1 MTGQGATGRHAL
13 RPADAPSRCADQP
26 PDSVDGSLRAGDRRI
41 LEQYLSHLRIE
52 RGLSENTLGAYR
64 RDLHRYLSHL
74 ARTGTDPAA
83 VDAAQ
88 LGEWLQALRTGA
100 DGGSALA
107 ASSAARALAAVRGL
121 HSFLDAERVS
131 ITGDPARL
139 VPAPAQPRRLP
150 HPLTIDQVEAL
161 LEASGQPGT
170 GRDATERALRDR
182 ALVEVLYGLGAR
194 ISEAIGLD
202 VDDVDA
208 SERAAILRG
217 KGDKHRVVPV
227 GRYALEALEAYLTRG
242 RPALAARGR
251 GTPAIFLGSRGTR
264 LTRQAAWQVVQRA
277 AVAAGLEALPE
288 PISPHT
294 LRHSYATHL
303 LHGGADVRAVQE
315 LLGHA
320 SVTTTQLYTQVTV
333 DSLREAHAGA
343 HPRAR
348 RGA

>member
-1 MTGQGATGRHAL
+1 MTPGGAPDPAPEQAL
-13 RPADAPSRCADQP
+13 RPADE
-26 PDSVDGSLRAGDRRI
+26 RI

-52 RGLSENTLGAYR
+52 RGLSANTLAAYR
-64 RDLHRYLSHL
+64 RDLRRYLAEL
-74 ARTGTDPAA
+74 ARRDIDATA
-83 VDAAQ
+83 VDPQQ
-88 LGEWLQALRTGA
+88 LGRWLQSLRTGA
-100 DGGSALA
+100 DGGSVLS
-107 ASSAARALAAVRGL
+107 ASSAARSLAAVRGL

-131 ITGDPARL
+131 SSGDPARL
-139 VPAPAQPRRLP
+139 VPSPALPRRLP
-150 HPLTIDQVEAL
+150 HPLAIAQVEAL
-161 LEASGQPGT
+161 IEAAGRPGT
-170 GRDATERALRDR
+170 GRDATARALRDR
-182 ALVEVLYGLGAR
+182 ALLEVLYGLGAR
-194 ISEAIGLD
+194 ISEATGLD
-202 VDDVDA
+202 VDDIDA
-208 SERAAILRG
+208 QERAAVLRG

-227 GRYALEALEAYLTRG
+227 GRFALEALEAYLTRG
-242 RPALAARGR
+242 RPVLAARGT

-277 AVAAGLEALPE
+277 ADAAELSDLPE

-333 DSLREAHAGA
+333 DSLRETHAGA

>member
-1 MTGQGATGRHAL
+1 MTAGGAPGSAPRQEL
-13 RPADAPSRCADQP
+13 RP
-26 PDSVDGSLRAGDRRI
+26 GDRRI

-52 RGLSENTLGAYR
+52 RGLSANTLAAYE
-64 RDLHRYLSHL
+64 RDLRRYLLDL
-74 ARTGTDPAA
+74 ARQDLDPAA
-83 VDAAQ
+83 VDPQ
-88 LGEWLQALRTGA
+88 HLGTWLQALRTGA
-100 DGGSALA
+100 DGGSALSA
-107 ASSAARALAAVRGL
+107 ASAARSLAAVRGL
-121 HSFLDAERVS
+121 HAFLDAERVS
-131 ITGDPARL
+131 TTGDPTRL
-139 VPAPAQPRRLP
+139 VPAPALARRLP
-150 HPLTIDQVEAL
+150 HPLSIDQVEAL
-161 LEASGQPGT
+161 LEAAGTPGT

-182 ALVEVLYGLGAR
+182 ALIEVLYGLGAR
-194 ISEAIGLD
+194 ISEATGLD
-202 VDDVDA
+202 LDDLDGQ
-208 SERAAILRG
+208 ERAAVLRG

-242 RPALAARGR
+242 RPTLAARGR
-251 GTPAIFLGSRGTR
+251 GTPAVFLGSRGTR
-264 LTRQAAWQVVQRA
+264 LTRQAAWQVVRRA
-277 AVAAGLEALPE
+277 AEAAELTALPE

-333 DSLREAHAGA
+333 DSLRETHAGA

>member
-1 MTGQGATGRHAL
+1 MTPGGAPDPAPEQAL
-13 RPADAPSRCADQP
+13 RPADE
-26 PDSVDGSLRAGDRRI
+26 RI

-52 RGLSENTLGAYR
+52 RGLSANTLAAYR
-64 RDLHRYLSHL
+64 RDLRRYLAEL
-74 ARTGTDPAA
+74 ARRDIDATA
-83 VDAAQ
+83 VDPQQ
-88 LGEWLQALRTGA
+88 LGRWLQSLRTGA
-100 DGGSALA
+100 DGGSVLS
-107 ASSAARALAAVRGL
+107 ASSAARSLAAVRGL

-131 ITGDPARL
+131 SSGDPARL
-139 VPAPAQPRRLP
+139 VPSPALPRRLP
-150 HPLTIDQVEAL
+150 HPLAIAQVEAL
-161 LEASGQPGT
+161 IEAAGRPST
-170 GRDATERALRDR
+170 GRDATARALRDR
-182 ALVEVLYGLGAR
+182 ALFEVLYGLGAR
-194 ISEAIGLD
+194 ISEATGLD
-202 VDDVDA
+202 VDDIDA
-208 SERAAILRG
+208 QERAAVLRG

-227 GRYALEALEAYLTRG
+227 GRFALEALEAYLTRG
-242 RPALAARGR
+242 RPVLAARGT

-277 AVAAGLEALPE
+277 ADAAELSDLPE

-333 DSLREAHAGA
+333 DSLRETHAGA

>member
-1 MTGQGATGRHAL
+1 MTPGGAPDPAPEQAL
-13 RPADAPSRCADQP
+13 RPADE
-26 PDSVDGSLRAGDRRI
+26 RI

-52 RGLSENTLGAYR
+52 RGLSANTLAAYR
-64 RDLHRYLSHL
+64 RDLRRYLAEL
-74 ARTGTDPAA
+74 ARRDIDATA
-83 VDAAQ
+83 VDPQQ
-88 LGEWLQALRTGA
+88 LGRWLQSLRTGA
-100 DGGSALA
+100 DGGSVLS
-107 ASSAARALAAVRGL
+107 ASSAARSLAAVRGL

-131 ITGDPARL
+131 SSGDPARL
-139 VPAPAQPRRLP
+139 VPSPALPRRLP
-150 HPLTIDQVEAL
+150 HPLAIAQVEAL
-161 LEASGQPGT
+161 IEAAGRPST
-170 GRDATERALRDR
+170 GRDATARALRDR
-182 ALVEVLYGLGAR
+182 ALLEVLYGLGAR
-194 ISEAIGLD
+194 ISETTGLD
-202 VDDVDA
+202 VDDIDA
-208 SERAAILRG
+208 QERAAVLRG

-227 GRYALEALEAYLTRG
+227 GRFALEALEAYLTRG
-242 RPALAARGR
+242 RPVLAARGT

-277 AVAAGLEALPE
+277 ADAAELSDLPE

-333 DSLREAHAGA
+333 DSLRETHAGA

>member
-1 MTGQGATGRHAL
+1 MTSRGAPETAQEQAL
-13 RPADAPSRCADQP
+13 RP
-26 PDSVDGSLRAGDRRI
+26 GDERI

-52 RGLSENTLGAYR
+52 RGLSANTLSAYR
-64 RDLHRYLSHL
+64 RDLRRYLADL
-74 ARTGTDPAA
+74 ARQDIDPAA
-83 VDAAQ
+83 VDPQQ
-88 LGEWLQALRTGA
+88 LGAWLQALRTGT
-100 DGGSALA
+100 DGGSALSA
-107 ASSAARALAAVRGL
+107 ASAARSLAAVRGL
-121 HSFLDAERVS
+121 HAFLDAERVS
-131 ITGDPARL
+131 TSGDPSRL
-139 VPAPAQPRRLP
+139 VPAPALPRRLP
-150 HPLTIDQVEAL
+150 HPLSIDQVEVL
-161 LEASGQPGT
+161 IEAAGRPGT

-182 ALVEVLYGLGAR
+182 ALLEVLYGLGAR
-194 ISEAIGLD
+194 ISEATGLD
-202 VDDVDA
+202 IDDIDA
-208 SERAAILRG
+208 QERAAVLRG

-227 GRYALEALEAYLTRG
+227 GRFALDALEAYLTRG
-242 RPALAARGR
+242 RPTLAGRGR
-251 GTPAIFLGSRGTR
+251 GTPAVFLGSRGTR

-277 AVAAGLEALPE
+277 AEAAELSELPA

-333 DSLREAHAGA
+333 DSLRETHAGA

>member
-1 MTGQGATGRHAL
+1 MTPRGAAGPDGRSAL
-13 RPADAPSRCADQP
+13 RP
-26 PDSVDGSLRAGDRRI
+26 GDERI

-52 RGLSENTLGAYR
+52 RGLAANTLTAYE
-64 RDLHRYLSHL
+64 RDLRRYLAGL
-74 ARTGTDPAA
+74 ARQGVDPAA
-83 VDAAQ
+83 VDPGR
-88 LGEWLQALRTGA
+88 LGAWLQALRTGA
-100 DGGSALA
+100 DGGSPLSA
-107 ASSAARALAAVRGL
+107 ASAARSLAAVRGL

-131 ITGDPARL
+131 TTGDPSRL
-139 VPAPAQPRRLP
+139 VPAPSLPRRLP
-150 HPLTIDQVEAL
+150 HPLSIDQVEAL
-161 LEASGQPGT
+161 IEASGRPGT
-170 GRDATERALRDR
+170 GRDATARALRDR

-208 SERAAILRG
+208 QQRSAVLRG
-217 KGDKHRVVPV
+217 KGDRHRVVPV
-227 GRYALEALEAYLTRG
+227 GRFALEALSAYLIRG
-242 RPALAARGR
+242 RPELAARGR
-251 GTPAIFLGSRGTR
+251 GTPAVFLGSRGTR

-277 AVAAGLEALPE
+277 AEAAELGHLPE
-288 PISPHT
+288 PVSPHT

-303 LHGGADVRAVQE
+303 LHGGADVRSVQE

>member
-1 MTGQGATGRHAL
+1 MSAGEGPHGEDPL
-13 RPADAPSRCADQP
+13 RP
-26 PDSVDGSLRAGDRRI
+26 GDLRI
-41 LEQYLSHLRIE
+41 LEQYLGHLRVE
-52 RGLSENTLGAYR
+52 RGLAENTLAAYR
-64 RDLHRYLSHL
+64 RDLRRYLASL
-74 ARTGTDPAA
+74 ARRDADPAA
-83 VDAAQ
+83 VDPQ
-88 LGEWLQALRTGA
+88 ELGEWLRSLRTGA
-100 DGGSALA
+100 DGGTPLS
-107 ASSAARALAAVRGL
+107 ASSAARSLAAVRGL

-131 ITGDPARL
+131 STGDPSRL
-139 VPAPAQPRRLP
+139 VPSPSLPRRLP
-150 HPLTIDQVEAL
+150 HPLAIDQVEAL
-161 LEASGQPGT
+161 LEAAGRPGT

-182 ALVEVLYGLGAR
+182 ALLELLYGIGAR
-194 ISEAIGLD
+194 ISEATGLD
-202 VDDVDA
+202 LDDVDLR
-208 SERAAILRG
+208 ERSAVLRG

-227 GRYALEALEAYLTRG
+227 GRFALDALGAYLTRG

-251 GTPAIFLGSRGTR
+251 GTPAIFLGARGTR

-277 AVAAGLEALPE
+277 ARDAELTALPV

-333 DSLREAHAGA
+333 DSLRETHAGA